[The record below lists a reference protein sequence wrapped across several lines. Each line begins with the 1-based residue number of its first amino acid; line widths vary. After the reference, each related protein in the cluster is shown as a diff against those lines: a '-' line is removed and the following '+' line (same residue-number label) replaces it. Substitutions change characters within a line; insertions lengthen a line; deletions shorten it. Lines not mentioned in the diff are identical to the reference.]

1 MKIPTIAFYG
11 PHAKEVIEQALQ
23 SSDYSMKN
31 VYKQLSTDW
40 LDVSE
45 INSPHYW
52 YNNINYQQDLDSLKL
67 EIKNREVQL
76 W

>member
-1 MKIPTIAFYG
+1 
-11 PHAKEVIEQALQ
+11 
-23 SSDYSMKN
+23 MKN